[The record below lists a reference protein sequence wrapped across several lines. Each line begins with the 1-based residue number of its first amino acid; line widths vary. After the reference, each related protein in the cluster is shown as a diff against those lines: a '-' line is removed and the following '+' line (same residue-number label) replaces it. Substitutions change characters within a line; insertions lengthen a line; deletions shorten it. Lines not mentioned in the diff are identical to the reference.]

1 MVVRVVFVAL
11 VVGIIGAAT
20 TMSWNGVWGETSG
33 VVSTRVGS
41 PGGGY
46 GLGGGVK

>member
-1 MVVRVVFVAL
+1 MVRVVFVILVLAIFGTAL
-11 VVGIIGAAT
+11 WL
-20 TMSWNGVWGETSG
+20 SLNGVWGENSN

-46 GLGGGVK
+46 GLGTGVK

>member
-1 MVVRVVFVAL
+1 MLVRVIFLIL
-11 VVGIIGAAT
+11 VIGIVGTAT
-20 TMSWNGVWGETSG
+20 LLSLNGVWGENSS

-41 PGGGY
+41 QGGGY

>member
-1 MVVRVVFVAL
+1 MAARVVFVILVAAIVGTAAL
-11 VVGIIGAAT
+11 
-20 TMSWNGVWGETSG
+20 MSLRGVWGESNN

-41 PGGGY
+41 SGGGY

>member
-1 MVVRVVFVAL
+1 MVRVVFLVLVLAAL
-11 VVGIIGAAT
+11 GAAT
-20 TMSWNGVWGETSG
+20 LMSLNGVWGESRS

>member
-1 MVVRVVFVAL
+1 MVVRVVFVVLVAAL
-11 VVGIIGAAT
+11 VGTAT
-20 TMSWNGVWGETSG
+20 VMALNGVWGESSN

>member
-1 MVVRVVFVAL
+1 MVVRIVFVIL
-11 VVGIIGAAT
+11 VATIIGTAT
-20 TMSWNGVWGETSG
+20 VMSLGGVWGESNN

>member
-1 MVVRVVFVAL
+1 MVVRVVFVIL
-11 VVGIIGAAT
+11 VVAIVGTAAILGL
-20 TMSWNGVWGETSG
+20 NGVWGQNSN

>member
-1 MVVRVVFVAL
+1 MAVRVIFLILVIGIVAT
-11 VVGIIGAAT
+11 AT
-20 TMSWNGVWGETSG
+20 LLSLNGVWGESSS

-41 PGGGY
+41 QGGGY

>member
-1 MVVRVVFVAL
+1 MVVRVIFVVL
-11 VVGIIGAAT
+11 VVGIIGAAA
-20 TMSWNGVWGETSG
+20 MLSLNGVWGENSN

-41 PGGGY
+41 QGGGY

>member
-1 MVVRVVFVAL
+1 MVVRVVFVIL
-11 VVGIIGAAT
+11 VVAIIGVAAV
-20 TMSWNGVWGETSG
+20 MSLNGVWGESSN

>member
-1 MVVRVVFVAL
+1 MVVRVVFVIL
-11 VVGIIGAAT
+11 VVGIIGTAAT
-20 TMSWNGVWGETSG
+20 LSLNGVWGENSN

>member
-1 MVVRVVFVAL
+1 MVTRVVFVIL
-11 VVGIIGAAT
+11 VVSIVGTAT
-20 TMSWNGVWGETSG
+20 VLSLNGVWGENSN

>member
-1 MVVRVVFVAL
+1 MMVRVVFVAL
-11 VVGIIGAAT
+11 VAAIIGTAT
-20 TMSWNGVWGETSG
+20 VLSLNGVWGENSN

>member
-1 MVVRVVFVAL
+1 MVVRVVFVVL
-11 VVGIIGAAT
+11 VLGIVGAAT
-20 TMSWNGVWGETSG
+20 MLSLNGVWGESSN

-41 PGGGY
+41 QGGGY